1 MELDGIVEGELDDFD
16 ERVEGERGRG
26 GGGRVEDGDVVVL
39 GGELVAELG
48 GGKEVAGMWE
58 RDHDDLS
65 RHGRKF
71 RIL

>member
-1 MELDGIVEGELDDFD
+1 
-16 ERVEGERGRG
+16 VEGERGRG

-48 GGKEVAGMWE
+48 GGKEVAGVWE

-71 RIL
+71 QIL